1 MNGYAPRD
9 INLTPQWESP
19 LHRLNAILGAI
30 KASDQNEV
38 RYCHPI
44 AFPGEGYVTELTK
57 PCLKDQPLVHSEVSR
72 RE

>member
-1 MNGYAPRD
+1 MNGYAPPD

-19 LHRLNAILGAI
+19 LHRLNAILGA
-30 KASDQNEV
+30 SDQNGV

-44 AFPGEGYVTELTK
+44 AFPGEGHVTELTK
-57 PCLKDQPLVHSEVSR
+57 PCLKDQPLVHSEVSH